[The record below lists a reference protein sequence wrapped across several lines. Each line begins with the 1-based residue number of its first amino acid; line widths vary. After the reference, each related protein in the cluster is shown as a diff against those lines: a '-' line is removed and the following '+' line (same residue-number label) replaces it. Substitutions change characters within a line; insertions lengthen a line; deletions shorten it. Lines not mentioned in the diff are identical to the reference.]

1 MKTILF
7 TFLSVALICGCNCKA
22 AFGQSQDK
30 PFGNASAKVIDLKV
44 TGMTCQG
51 CADQVTKTLS
61 EKKGIVKSDVK
72 FADNKALVTY
82 DPKEIKPEEIITVI
96 EAIGYKAE
104 LTTEKNDKK
113 DDKTAPPSCC
123 VPKKKN

>member
-7 TFLSVALICGCNCKA
+7 TFLSAALICGCNCKA

-30 PFGNASAKVIDLKV
+30 PFGDASAKVIDLKV

-51 CADQVTKTLS
+51 CADHVTNALS

-82 DPKEIKPEEIITVI
+82 DPSVIKPEEIITAI
-96 EAIGYKAE
+96 EVVGYKAE
-104 LTTEKNDKK
+104 LSTVKNDKK
-113 DDKTAPPSCC
+113 DDKTATPSCC